1 MSSSLSPEVLSR
13 HMPQKSAG
21 QVLSGLW
28 IGNLMSVSHLDD
40 VQQSM
45 TLCSDSNTSSL
56 SDNKKEVVITVISVL
71 SNQNLIRLATDLIE
85 KQRKMKDTEDCNRTM
100 YINHVVIQLK
110 DTVDSDLKSAL
121 PSALEAIETALLGPK
136 TNLQPTIDEKN
147 KRICLVHCAK
157 GASRSVSVVMAY
169 LMSRHSDRFKSFDEA
184 LSHIRTVRPQASPN
198 IGFALELRKFEK
210 ELKTN
215 T

>member
-1 MSSSLSPEVLSR
+1 M
-13 HMPQKSAG
+13 
-21 QVLSGLW
+21 
-28 IGNLMSVSHLDD
+28 D
-40 VQQSM
+40 
-45 TLCSDSNTSSL
+45 
-56 SDNKKEVVITVISVL
+56 
-71 SNQNLIRLATDLIE
+71 
-85 KQRKMKDTEDCNRTM
+85 
-100 YINHVVIQLK
+100 
-110 DTVDSDLKSAL
+110 
-121 PSALEAIETALLGPK
+121 AIETALLDPSANMQS
-136 TNLQPTIDEKN
+136 TRDEKKN
-147 KRICLVHCAK
+147 SDNIQRICLVHCAK